1 MTPRHDAVVVGSG
14 PNGLAAA
21 ITLAQAGLSVAL
33 FEGHEQIG
41 GGCRSAPLTLPGYTH
56 DVCATSHVFGELSP
70 AFREMPLQAHGL
82 QWILPGAPAA
92 HPLDDGSAVMLE
104 RAVDETAAGLG
115 QDGRAYKRLI
125 GAIESNWPS
134 LESTLLGP
142 LRLPRHPIVA
152 VRFGM
157 YALRS
162 AAELA
167 RGLFRGERARALFAG
182 LAGHAILPL
191 EQPPSAAVGLVLG
204 ALAHRG
210 GWPIARGGS
219 QQVAE
224 ALAAHFRSL
233 RGTIQ
238 TGIFVER
245 LEELPTSRAVLLD
258 ITPRQLL
265 RMAGNRLPTGY
276 RAKMTRY
283 RYGPGIFKV
292 DWALD
297 GPIPWKAVE
306 CRRGGTVHVGG
317 TLDAIAQSE
326 HDAWQGRCSERPF
339 VLVTQPTLFDPT
351 RAPAGKH
358 VAWAY
363 CHVPHGSTMDMTERI
378 ERQIERFAP
387 GFRDRILARHT
398 RSPKE
403 LEAYNPNCVGGDIT
417 GGVQD
422 LRQLFTRPSGL
433 WTPYAI
439 PVPGL
444 FLCSSSTPPG
454 GGVHGM
460 CGHHAARAALRRTF
474 RMADR
479 RSARLPTHTTP

>member
-1 MTPRHDAVVVGSG
+1 MVGSG

-33 FEGHEQIG
+33 LEGHKQIG
-41 GGCRSAPLTLPGYTH
+41 GGLRSAPLTLPGYTH
-56 DVCATSHVFGELSP
+56 DVCATIHAFGPLSP
-70 AFREMPLQAHGL
+70 VFRALPLQTHGL
-82 QWILPGAPAA
+82 QWVLPRAPAA

-104 RAVDETAAGLG
+104 RSVDETAAGLG

-125 GAIESNWPS
+125 GSIESHWPS
-134 LESTLLGP
+134 LEQALLGP
-142 LRLPRHPIVA
+142 FRPPRHPLVA

-157 YALRS
+157 HALRS
-162 AAELA
+162 AAGLA
-167 RGLFRGERARALFAG
+167 KGLFCGERARALFAG
-182 LAGHAILPL
+182 LAGHSILPL

-233 RGTIQ
+233 GGTIQ

-245 LEELPTSRAVLLD
+245 LEELPVSRAVLLD
-258 ITPRQLL
+258 VTPRQLL
-265 RMAGNRLPTGY
+265 RIAANKLPVAY

-297 GPIPWKAVE
+297 GPIPWKASE
-306 CRRGGTVHVGG
+306 CRRAGTVHVGG

-326 HDAWQGRCSERPF
+326 HDAWQGRCSEHPF
-339 VLVTQPTLFDPT
+339 VLVTQPTLFDPM
-351 RAPAGKH
+351 RAPEGKH

-363 CHVPHGSTMDMTERI
+363 CHVPHGSPMDLTERI

-403 LEAYNPNCVGGDIT
+403 LETYNPNCVGGDIT

-422 LRQLFTRPSGL
+422 FRQLFTRPSGL
-433 WTPYAI
+433 WTPYAT

-460 CGHHAARAALRRTF
+460 CGHHAARAALRRAFGRPT
-474 RMADR
+474 
-479 RSARLPTHTTP
+479 RLAPRPELR